1 MKKTI
6 KSIVG
11 CVVFVALVLYLLSG
25 VTEVLTPKFEN
36 RYYILEDY
44 LEKNPEENLHD
55 IQVFGSCHAYTSFN
69 PAYMEEAY
77 GVSGFVYANAG
88 EIIPTTYA
96 RMVEQFQKHT
106 PKVAVVEIWG
116 INPYETY
123 SAQEDV
129 FGHYLSNNLEQVGSS
144 LAKQEVIRDFQDKEF
159 QDISLLNMNFPFMN
173 YKDRL
178 LDGSLTKLDFDYDFL
193 ETQEYMLPYT
203 YKEMLSRT
211 KNSGY
216 VPFTSVKLKSYPQL
230 QSTIAPDEMLEIEP
244 DIAKYIQKIIDL
256 CKEKNVEL
264 IFYRSPYISKV
275 NELKKLNHFRQ
286 ICDQNDVL
294 FIDLEAEI
302 QYNYDVDFKDY
313 EHLSEVGA
321 NKSTEYLIPYIMEAM
336 GQTWTKKEI
345 TRSNLAQ
352 NSDFSSNEAWKSR
365 FDGLSLTENGMLA
378 EATVTGAGW
387 LIYQDIPVTEEIW
400 GMTVTASFSIEDY
413 AGAHIAPVVSYRN
426 AEGSEI
432 DNAKFE
438 MVNGECTVTGLVSV
452 GTEFL
457 RVGVFAWDGTERGD
471 FVSVDKIQLYQGAF
485 SVETLPTVIN

>member
-6 KSIVG
+6 KSLVG
-11 CVVFVALVLYLLSG
+11 CVVFVALVLCLFSG
-25 VTEVLTPKFEN
+25 LTEILTPKFEN

-44 LEKNPEENLHD
+44 LEKHPEENLHD

-96 RMVEQFQKHT
+96 RMVEQFKKHT

-144 LAKQEVIRDFQDKEF
+144 LAKQEVILDFQEKEF

-203 YKEMLSRT
+203 YKEMLSRM

-216 VPFTSVKLKSYPQL
+216 APFSSVIIEGYPQK
-230 QSTIAPDEMLEIEP
+230 QNTIAPGEMVEIEP
-244 DIAKYIQKIIDL
+244 DIAEYIQKIIDL

-264 IFYRSPYISKV
+264 IFYRSPYISTV
-275 NELKKLNHFRQ
+275 NELKKLNHLEQ
-286 ICDQNDVL
+286 ICEQNEVL

-302 QYNYDVDFKDY
+302 QYDYKVDFRDY

-321 NKSTEYLIPYIMEAM
+321 NKSTEFLMPYIMEAM

-345 TRSNLAQ
+345 TRSNLLT
-352 NSDFSSNEAWKSR
+352 NSDCSNTEGWKSR
-365 FDGLSLTENGMLA
+365 FDALSMTETGIRA
-378 EATVTGAGW
+378 EATIPAAGW
-387 LIYQDIPVTEEIW
+387 LIYQDIPATDDFW
-400 GMTVTASFSIEDY
+400 GMSVTGSFSITDY
-413 AGAHIAPVVSYRN
+413 AGEYIAPVVSYRDADN
-426 AEGSEI
+426 NEI
-432 DNAKFE
+432 DRDKIE
-438 MVNGECTVTGLVSV
+438 IVDGKCTVAGLVPV
-452 GTEFL
+452 GTEFF
-457 RVGVFAWDGTERGD
+457 RVGVYAWEDTECGD
-471 FVSVDKIQLYQGAF
+471 FVVADKIELFQGAF
-485 SVETLPTVIN
+485 SAETLPTVIN